1 MIKLDIVN
9 RVAERTGVPKMK
21 AEQAVDALFHS
32 MKEALARG
40 ERIELRGFGVFVVKP
55 RKRGVGRNPRT
66 GEEVA
71 IPSGKT
77 IRFKPGKE
85 LQAHG
90 FEAEDG
96 DHEHDTDAPP
106 QLSQAGLRDAAHLF
120 AEDRDQPTRRLHGEE
135 DETEQRRFARPRRS
149 GEELERARLDGEG
162 QVAENLRI

>member
-9 RVAERTGVPKMK
+9 RVADKTGVPKLK
-21 AEQAVDALFHS
+21 AEQAVEALFDS
-32 MKEALARG
+32 MKEALTRG

-85 LQAHG
+85 LQ
-90 FEAEDG
+90 D
-96 DHEHDTDAPP
+96 
-106 QLSQAGLRDAAHLF
+106 
-120 AEDRDQPTRRLHGEE
+120 GEE
-135 DETEQRRFARPRRS
+135 D
-149 GEELERARLDGEG
+149 G
-162 QVAENLRI
+162 QATPEPAPPVNPMPTPDW

>member
-1 MIKLDIVN
+1 MLAVSIIAACDPGRTKSFPGGRQTEAEALIKLDIIN
-9 RVAERTGVPKMK
+9 RVADKTGVPKMK

-32 MKEALARG
+32 MKEALTRG

-85 LQAHG
+85 LQGHDNG
-90 FEAEDG
+90 EPIDDDHDSDEDS
-96 DHEHDTDAPP
+96 D
-106 QLSQAGLRDAAHLF
+106 F
-120 AEDRDQPTRRLHGEE
+120 
-135 DETEQRRFARPRRS
+135 
-149 GEELERARLDGEG
+149 
-162 QVAENLRI
+162 

>member
-90 FEAEDG
+90 FDV
-96 DHEHDTDAPP
+96 EHDEHDDDIHDTEAPDGASPDASNSAGSPDAGGRPP
-106 QLSQAGLRDAAHLF
+106 DSF
-120 AEDRDQPTRRLHGEE
+120 
-135 DETEQRRFARPRRS
+135 
-149 GEELERARLDGEG
+149 
-162 QVAENLRI
+162 